1 MWSYYGSKSKIIN
14 LYPPPKYGKIIE
26 PFAGSAR
33 YALKWFDRDILLV
46 DKYDKI
52 IKLWVWLQQCTKK
65 DILSLP
71 QLDVGENI
79 DDFNISNDEK
89 RLMNFLVQMGTSGS
103 GKTVSNYGKK
113 SMKKQLSNISSN
125 LWKIKHWKFKI
136 DCYTNIDN
144 DAATWYIDPPYQ
156 YGGHSYKYSNKDINY
171 LSLSSWCKER
181 KGQVIVCENTKANWM
196 DFKPMKEMQGTI
208 FITTEAIWTNMQTSY
223 NVIQTSLL

>member
-181 KGQVIVCENTKANWM
+181 NGQVIVCENTKANWM

>member
-89 RLMNFLVQMGTSGS
+89 RLMNFLVQKGTSGS
-103 GKTVSNYGKK
+103 GKTVSNYGKN

-208 FITTEAIWTNMQTSY
+208 FRTTEAIWTNIPTSY

>member
-89 RLMNFLVQMGTSGS
+89 RLMNFLVQTGTSGS